1 MAMKRTHFVTVLI
14 MILALTLGACSKE
27 ATPESTTA
35 ATVAATAV
43 SEAAT
48 AEPLTLTDWSM
59 SASTWSS
66 PNGATVHITATPS
79 HYDEGQSAT
88 FVVRLEGEDVVSVPC
103 EWDGTN
109 YTASADLNAANDY
122 CYYVVLAA
130 ADGTASE
137 VAVNTPAAPIDES
150 LINLEAALNSYCS
163 IIIAE
168 SSIENN
174 QLTLVSGNVQVQT
187 PILANEGE
195 TITCQE
201 AVLTLLFNEE
211 PLEQKALTLTQTETN
226 GLLEANLE
234 NIVFDIPQ
242 LEADQSIDLTLQAV
256 LSNGQTLSAF
266 GGNWFYDEEGLMP
279 VVG

>member
-1 MAMKRTHFVTVLI
+1 MKRTHLVTVLI

-27 ATPESTTA
+27 NAPEGTTA
-35 ATVAATAV
+35 AATVSATAV

-79 HYDEGQSAT
+79 HYEEGQSAT
-88 FVVRLEGEDVVSVPC
+88 FVVRLESEEVASVPC

-109 YTASADLNAANDY
+109 YTASVDLNAANDY

-130 ADGTASE
+130 VDGTASE
-137 VAVNTPAAPIDES
+137 VAVNTPAAPTDES
-150 LINLEAALNSYCS
+150 LINLEASLSSYCN
-163 IIIAE
+163 IIITE
-168 SSIENN
+168 SSIESNK
-174 QLTLVSGNVQVQT
+174 LTLVSGNVQVQA
-187 PILANEGE
+187 PILTNEGE
-195 TITCQE
+195 TTTCQE
-201 AVLTLLFNEE
+201 AVLILLFNDET
-211 PLEQKALTLTQTETN
+211 LEQKTLALTQSETN
-226 GLLEANLE
+226 GLFEANLE

-266 GGNWFYDEEGLMP
+266 GGNWFYDEEGLVP